1 MSNPP
6 KPLSEVEHIKT
17 HSRLLRGTLAE
28 SLVDPVT
35 GSIATPDTSLI
46 KFHGSYQQDDR
57 DLREERRL
65 QKLEP
70 AYSFML
76 RTRLPGGV
84 CTPAQWL
91 AMDAL
96 AREFANDT
104 LRITTRQAF
113 QLHGVIKDDL
123 KPTIARINA
132 ALMDTL
138 AACGDVNRNVLC
150 NPNPVDSRV
159 HETVYQWAVRISEHL
174 LPKTRAYFEVWL
186 DEEKVAG
193 GEEEPIYG
201 STYLPRKFK
210 TAVAVPP
217 LNDVDVFAQDL
228 GFIAIIEGGALRG
241 FNVSV
246 GGGMGVTHG
255 DAATYPRLAD
265 VVGFIPPEKTLAVAA
280 EVVRI
285 HRDFGDR
292 TNRKHARLKYVLEE
306 RGVPWF
312 TEELE
317 RRLGFALQPARP
329 FAFEHNGDRF
339 GWTEG
344 HDGTWHLTLHLDSGR
359 VADRPGAQH
368 LTGLREIAHFHQGDF
383 RLTANQNLVIA
394 GVAAEAREALDALVT
409 RYGLDG
415 FRSASPLR
423 KNALACVA
431 LPTCGLAMA
440 EAERY
445 LPEFVGKVEARL
457 VAHGLVDANLLLR
470 ITGCPNGCARP
481 YLAEVGL
488 VGKAPGRYNLHLGG
502 DARGQRL
509 NRLYR
514 ENIDEEGILAALEP
528 LFAAYARERTPGE
541 GFGDYVTRAGHVPAA
556 PAKVTPT
563 GTLPTPLP

>member
-1 MSNPP
+1 MSHQP

-17 HSRLLRGTLAE
+17 QSRLLRGSLAE
-28 SLVDPVT
+28 SLEDPVT
-35 GSIATPDTSLI
+35 GGLATPDTSLI

-57 DLREERRL
+57 DLREERRQ

-70 AYSFML
+70 DYSFML

-91 AMDAL
+91 VMDAL
-96 AREFANDT
+96 AREHANHT

-123 KPTIARINA
+123 RPTIACINEA
-132 ALMDTL
+132 MMDTL

-174 LPKTRAYFEVWL
+174 LPKTRAYYEVWL
-186 DEEKVAG
+186 GKEKVAG
-193 GEEEPIYG
+193 GEDEPIYG

-210 TAVAVPP
+210 AAVAVPP

-228 GFIAIIEGGALRG
+228 GFIAIIEGDALVG

-246 GGGMGVTHG
+246 GGGMGATHG

-265 VVGFIPPEKTLAVAA
+265 VIGFIPPEQTLTVAE
-280 EVVRI
+280 EVVKI

-312 TEELE
+312 TAELE
-317 RRLGFALQPARP
+317 KRLGFPLQPARP

-344 HDGTWHLTLHLDSGR
+344 HDGRWHLTLHLDSGR
-359 VADRPGAQH
+359 VGDRPGATH
-368 LTGLREIAHFHQGDF
+368 LTGLREIARIHTGDF

-394 GVAAEAREALDALVT
+394 GVTPEARDTISALVT
-409 RYGLDG
+409 AHALDS
-415 FRSASPLR
+415 FRSASPVR
-423 KNALACVA
+423 RNALACVA

-445 LPEFVGKVEARL
+445 LPVFVERL
-457 VAHGLVDANLLLR
+457 EDRLRAHGLQDANLLLR

-514 ENIDEEGILAALEP
+514 ENIDEDAILAALEP
-528 LFAAYARERTPGE
+528 LFEGYARERQPGE
-541 GFGDYVTRAGHVPAA
+541 GFGDFVVRAGHVPS
-556 PAKVTPT
+556 PAVQPR
-563 GTLPTPLP
+563 PS

>member
-1 MSNPP
+1 MSTTP
-6 KPLSEVEHIKT
+6 KPLTEVEHIKT
-17 HSRLLRGTLAE
+17 QSRLLRGTLAE

-35 GSIATPDTSLI
+35 GAIAPQDTALI

-57 DLREERRL
+57 DVREERRQ

-70 AYSFML
+70 DYSFML

-84 CTPAQWL
+84 ATPAQWL
-91 AMDAL
+91 ALDAL
-96 AREFANDT
+96 AREFANHT

-113 QLHGVIKDDL
+113 QLHGVIKDNL
-123 KPTIARINA
+123 KPTIARINQ

-138 AACGDVNRNVLC
+138 AACGDVNRNVMC

-159 HETVYQWAVRISEHL
+159 HETVYRWAVRISEHL
-174 LPKTRAYFEVWL
+174 LPRTRAYYEVWMG
-186 DEEKVAG
+186 DEKVG
-193 GEEEPIYG
+193 GVEEEPIYG
-201 STYLPRKFK
+201 PTYLPRKFK
-210 TAVAVPP
+210 AAVAVPP

-228 GFIAIIEGGALRG
+228 GFIAILEGGELVG

-246 GGGMGVTHG
+246 GGGMGATHG

-265 VVGFIPPEKTLAVAA
+265 VLGFIPPEKTLQVAE
-280 EVVRI
+280 EVVKM

-292 TNRKHARLKYVLEE
+292 TSRKHARLKYVLEE

-312 TEELE
+312 TAELE
-317 RRLGFALQPARP
+317 KRLGFTLGPARP

-344 HDGTWHLTLHLDSGR
+344 HDGKWHLTLHLDSGR
-359 VADRPGAQH
+359 VADRPGATH
-368 LTGLREIAHFHQGDF
+368 LTGLREIAHVHQGDF
-383 RLTANQNLVIA
+383 RLTGNQNLIIA
-394 GVAAEAREALDALVT
+394 GVPAAERARIDALVAKH
-409 RYGLDG
+409 GLDG
-415 FRSASPLR
+415 FRTASPLR
-423 KNALACVA
+423 RNALACVA

-445 LPEFVGKVEARL
+445 LPDFVQRVEARL
-457 VAHGLVDANLLLR
+457 VAHGLLDANLLLR

-481 YLAEVGL
+481 YLAEVAL

-509 NRLYR
+509 NHLYR
-514 ENIDEEGILAALEP
+514 ENIDEAGILAALEP
-528 LFAAYARERTPGE
+528 LFAQYARERKQGE
-541 GFGDYVTRAGHVPAA
+541 GFGDFVVRAGHVPAA
-556 PAKVTPT
+556 PAKAAPAA
-563 GTLPTPLP
+563 

>member
-1 MSNPP
+1 MSTEP
-6 KPLSEVEHIKT
+6 KPLSEVEHIKAK
-17 HSRLLRGTLAE
+17 SQLLRGTLAE
-28 SLVDPVT
+28 SLEDPVT
-35 GSIATPDTSLI
+35 GGLATPDTSLI

-70 AYSFML
+70 DYSFML

-84 CTPAQWL
+84 CTPSQWL

-96 AREFANDT
+96 AREHANQT

-113 QLHGVIKDDL
+113 QLHGIIKDDL
-123 KPTIARINA
+123 QSTIARISA
-132 ALMDTL
+132 AMMDTL

-159 HETVYQWAVRISEHL
+159 HDTVYQWAVRISEHL
-174 LPKTRAYFEVWL
+174 LPKTRAYYEIWL
-186 DEEKVAG
+186 GKEKVAG
-193 GEEEPIYG
+193 GEDEPIYG
-201 STYLPRKFK
+201 PTYLPRKFK
-210 TAVAVPP
+210 AAVAVPP

-228 GFIAIIEGGALRG
+228 GFIAIIEDGALAG

-246 GGGMGVTHG
+246 GGGMGATHG

-265 VVGFIPPEKTLAVAA
+265 VVGFITPEQTLAVAE
-280 EVVRI
+280 EVVKV

-312 TEELE
+312 TAELE
-317 RRLGFALQPARP
+317 KRLGFALQPARA
-329 FAFEHNGDRF
+329 FAFDHNGDRF

-344 HDGTWHLTLHLDSGR
+344 HDGRWHLTLHLDSGR
-359 VADRPGAQH
+359 VADRPGAPH
-368 LTGLREIAHFHQGDF
+368 LTGLREIARVHTGDF

-394 GVAAEAREALDALVT
+394 GVPAEARATIDALVAAHA
-409 RYGLDG
+409 LDG
-415 FRSASPLR
+415 FRSASPVR
-423 KNALACVA
+423 RNALACVA

-445 LPEFVGKVEARL
+445 LPTFVGRVEERL
-457 VAHGLVDANLLLR
+457 RAHGLQDANLLLR

-514 ENIDEEGILAALEP
+514 ENIDEDTILAALEP
-528 LFAAYARERTPGE
+528 LFAGYASERRPGE
-541 GFGDYVTRAGHVPAA
+541 GFGDFVVRAGHVPG
-556 PAKVTPT
+556 TPVSH
-563 GTLPTPLP
+563 PTPAPP

>member
-1 MSNPP
+1 MSHQP

-17 HSRLLRGTLAE
+17 QSRLLRGSLAE
-28 SLVDPVT
+28 SLEDPVT
-35 GSIATPDTSLI
+35 GGLATPDTNLI

-57 DLREERRL
+57 DVREERRQ

-70 AYSFML
+70 DYSFML

-91 AMDAL
+91 VMDAL
-96 AREFANDT
+96 AREHANHT

-123 KPTIARINA
+123 RPTIARINEA
-132 ALMDTL
+132 MMDTL

-174 LPKTRAYFEVWL
+174 LPKTRAYYEVWL
-186 DEEKVAG
+186 GKEKVAG
-193 GEEEPIYG
+193 GEDEPIYG
-201 STYLPRKFK
+201 ATYLPRKFK
-210 TAVAVPP
+210 AAVAVPP

-228 GFIAIIEGGALRG
+228 GFIAIVEGDTLVG

-246 GGGMGVTHG
+246 GGGMGATHG

-265 VVGFIPPEKTLAVAA
+265 VVGFIPPEQTLAVAE
-280 EVVRI
+280 EVVKI

-312 TEELE
+312 TAELE
-317 RRLGFALQPARP
+317 KRLGFPLQPARP

-344 HDGTWHLTLHLDSGR
+344 HDGRWHLTLHLDSGR
-359 VADRPGAQH
+359 VADRPGAPH
-368 LTGLREIAHFHQGDF
+368 LTGLREIARIHTGDF

-394 GVAAEAREALDALVT
+394 GVTPEARDAIGALVT
-409 RYGLDG
+409 AHALDS
-415 FRSASPLR
+415 FRSASPVR
-423 KNALACVA
+423 RNALACVA

-445 LPEFVGKVEARL
+445 LPTFVGRL
-457 VAHGLVDANLLLR
+457 EDRLRAHGLQDANLLLR

-509 NRLYR
+509 SHLYR
-514 ENIDEEGILAALEP
+514 ENIDEDAILAALEP
-528 LFAAYARERTPGE
+528 LFEGYARERQPGE
-541 GFGDYVTRAGHVPAA
+541 GFGDFVVRAGHVPSPAA
-556 PAKVTPT
+556 QPRPS
-563 GTLPTPLP
+563 

>member
-1 MSNPP
+1 MSTPP

-17 HSRLLRGTLAE
+17 QSRLLRGTLAE

-57 DLREERRL
+57 DLREERRQ

-96 AREFANDT
+96 AREYANHT

-113 QLHGVIKDDL
+113 QLHGIIKDDL

-174 LPKTRAYFEVWL
+174 LPKTRAYHEIWL
-186 DEEKVAG
+186 DDEKVAG

-201 STYLPRKFK
+201 PTYLPRKFK

-228 GFIAIIEGGALRG
+228 GFIAIIEQGTLVG
-241 FNVSV
+241 FDVSV
-246 GGGMGVTHG
+246 GGGMGATHG

-265 VVGFIPPEKTLAVAA
+265 VVGFIRPEKTLAVAE
-280 EVVRI
+280 EVVKI

-306 RGVPWF
+306 RGVAWF
-312 TEELE
+312 TAELE
-317 RRLGFALQPARP
+317 RRLGFALEPARP

-339 GWTEG
+339 GWLEG
-344 HDGTWHLTLHLDSGR
+344 HDGKWHLTLYLDSGR
-359 VADRPGAQH
+359 VADRPGATH
-368 LTGLREIAHFHQGDF
+368 LTGLREIARVHTGDF
-383 RLTANQNLVIA
+383 RLTANQNLIIA
-394 GVAAEAREALDALVT
+394 NVPPQAREAIDALVA
-409 RYGLDG
+409 RHGLDG
-415 FRSASPLR
+415 FQRASPLR
-423 KNALACVA
+423 RNALACVA

-445 LPEFVGKVEARL
+445 LPAFVEKLEARL
-457 VAHGLVDANLLLR
+457 VAHGLGDANLLLR

-502 DARGQRL
+502 DVRGQRL

-528 LFAAYARERTPGE
+528 LLAEYARERKPGE
-541 GFGDYVTRAGHVPAA
+541 GFGDYLVRAGHVPAA
-556 PAKVTPT
+556 AKPVTPNAT
-563 GTLPTPLP
+563 A